1 MSDIKLTIGIPT
13 FNRNETLIESLR
25 FLVPQIHRNINVELL
40 IVDNSS
46 DVPVQESILKNYPEL
61 FGKVRF
67 IRNKFNVGA
76 NENVLR
82 VIENASGSYVYVL
95 GDDDHVLPDAVDKIL
110 DSIDKHPNAWFI
122 NFNTPLPGHQI
133 RSSETSHNS
142 LLEFIDSIDSFGQ
155 IMFISDGVFNVSSLR
170 KGFRFG
176 CFFQNTCAPIFVALL
191 YSMMLNN
198 NQGKV
203 VLSNTRIIDVT
214 TTAPLD
220 TQLSILPVVN
230 GLSFLADLD
239 LPYDISRSLKRAI
252 STTQKGWLT
261 YRGFVRGLVYDL
273 HNGRSRFET
282 FSKHNTLVR
291 SFYFLDRNFFL
302 LTLRYCFSV
311 IFFSKTVTRLLLK
324 MAEKMTGRSFLLEQ
338 DKRSSC

>member
-1 MSDIKLTIGIPT
+1 MSNIKLTIGIPT
-13 FNRNETLIESLR
+13 FNRNHTLLQT
-25 FLVPQIHRNINVELL
+25 LGVLLPQLQEKNIELL
-40 IVDNSS
+40 IIDNCS
-46 DVPVQESILKNYPEL
+46 DIPVETSIRETYPQII
-61 FGKVRF
+61 GKVNI

-76 NENVLR
+76 NENILR
-82 VIENASGSYVYVL
+82 VVENASGEFVYVL

-110 DSIDKHPNAWFI
+110 GSIDKHPTSWFI
-122 NFNTPLPGHQI
+122 NFNTPLPGHQV
-133 RSSETSHNS
+133 RLRETSYNG

-198 NQGKV
+198 NHGKV

-291 SFYFLDRNFFL
+291 NFYFLDRNFVL
-302 LTLRYCFSV
+302 LTIRYCFSI
-311 IFFSKTVTRLLLK
+311 IFFSKTVTRLLLR
-324 MAEKMTGRSFLLEQ
+324 MAGKMTGRSFLLEQ